1 VPRQLTTGDF
11 SRTAILRGIDVLAN
25 TIRATLGP
33 KGRNVMIAKL
43 HGSPVITKDG
53 VTVAKGIELKG
64 ALENLGVR
72 MIREAAEKTDKV
84 AGDGTTTST
93 ILAHAIF
100 RDGVKA
106 IAEGANPNALKRGI
120 DKAVHR
126 VVQEIQRIS
135 KPIGGDD
142 VVSVGTISANGDA
155 SIGALVASAID
166 KIGKHGVITV
176 EESKSTETWFDVVQG
191 MQFDRGLLSPYF
203 VTDVHRNRAV
213 LDDPF
218 ILIHEKKISAV
229 RELVP
234 LLQKVNAMGKSL
246 LIIAE
251 DVDGEALATL
261 IANKNAGV
269 LKTAAVKAP
278 SFGDRRRANLE
289 DIAILTGATVINPE
303 LGLKLENVGLD
314 HLGGAGKI
322 TIDSSNTTIVGGAG
336 DQVALSHRIQGLNY
350 EFSHATSDSEREY
363 LNERL
368 TRLTGGAAVIRVG
381 ASTESELQERK
392 ERVDDAVRA
401 TRAAIEEGVI
411 AGGGVVLLRAQQC
424 LNELRLE
431 DEDEIRGLEIVGR
444 ALEAPSRQ
452 IAENAGRDG
461 GVIVQH
467 ILAANKLNYGFN
479 AATERFEDLFKGGV
493 IDSAKVTRSALQN
506 AASIAGLMITSDAA
520 VTDEEPKEPQPV
532 GTSRVF
538 AAYPS
543 KRARGSS
550 SSFRYSREPTGP
562 LPWRPRF
569 VQAEIFDLT
578 ETPPMAV
585 FDAFSIGTT
594 YSIGIFIG
602 PASDTAIVSDAVF
615 PEEELPPNPDGHELT
630 VVLTEPTLTREPQV
644 ATIFLPPRGK
654 SDTCRFELH
663 IPEEYEGN
671 EIEARVIVLHENRV
685 IQTAILRGPVLPNA
699 IDIDD
704 QIRLSKEVIVRTNL
718 DELGD
723 SYRQSF
729 DAVLLFNHDSRGAAR
744 GYAIAGKK
752 AEFFLEPEGVEET
765 KKYLNEA
772 VSLIVKRPAAF
783 KSLRSPAT
791 IELLGNIARHGGY
804 LYQQLIKPRSTSA
817 KFAAGKRIQVIVAKL
832 GAQFPVEYFYDHS
845 LPGKNAGLCSGA
857 EQALIDGACPK
868 SCSSDTSQS
877 LCPLGF
883 WGLSRVIER
892 HTHDQSKLSKMK
904 GFDFAFGV
912 EPVKSRRQ
920 LKILDYGLLA
930 ASNKVDENGRA
941 NIQAVEKE
949 LRSATGK
956 RSARVDT
963 WEDWITQVDKKSPH
977 LLILLP
983 HTLEENRMQV
993 LEISKNQRLSIEE
1006 LKEKHI
1012 FGRKKSPPVVLLLG
1026 CDTDAPA
1033 IPYQSFP
1040 MNFRQNGAAVV
1051 ISTTATILGWHAAP
1065 VAIALL
1071 KKFAE
1076 LRKIQGRSFGE
1087 IMLEVRRSTLTKF
1100 PMTLCLTAYGDTDWL
1115 L

>member
-1 VPRQLTTGDF
+1 MPRELTTGDF
-11 SRTAILRGIDVLAN
+11 SRAGFLRGIDVLAN

-33 KGRNVMIAKL
+33 KGRNVMIGKRY
-43 HGSPVITKDG
+43 GSPVITKDG
-53 VTVAKGIELKG
+53 FRVAKGIELQD
-64 ALENLGVR
+64 ALENMGVT
-72 MIREAAEKTDKV
+72 MIREAAEQTDKV

-100 RDGVKA
+100 RDGVQA

-126 VVQEIQRIS
+126 AVQEIQRFS
-135 KPIGGDD
+135 KPISRDD

-155 SIGALVASAID
+155 RMGNLVASAID
-166 KIGKHGVITV
+166 KIGKYGVITV
-176 EESKSTETWFDVVQG
+176 EESKSTETWFDVLEG

-203 VTDVHRNRAV
+203 ITDVHRNRAV
-213 LDDPF
+213 LDDPL
-218 ILIHEKKISAV
+218 ILIHENKISAV

-234 LLQKVNAMGKSL
+234 LLQKVNAMDKSL

-261 IANKNAGV
+261 VANKQAGV

-278 SFGDRRRANLE
+278 SFGDRRKAILE

-303 LGLKLENVGLD
+303 QGLKLENVTLD
-314 HLGGAGKI
+314 HLGGAGNV
-322 TIDSSNTTIVGGAG
+322 TIDSSNTRIVGGAA
-336 DQVALSHRIQGLNY
+336 DRVALSHRIQSIRN
-350 EFSHATSDSEREY
+350 EISKATSDSEREY

-368 TRLTGGAAVIRVG
+368 ARLTGGAAVIRVG
-381 ASTESELQERK
+381 ASTEAELQERK
-392 ERVDDAVRA
+392 ERFEDAVRA
-401 TRAAIEEGVI
+401 TRAAIDEGVI

-461 GVIVQH
+461 GVIVQR

-479 AATERFEDLFKGGV
+479 AATERFEDLFRGGV
-493 IDSAKVTRSALQN
+493 IDPTKVTRSALQN

-520 VTDEEPKEPQPV
+520 VTDVAPI
-532 GTSRVF
+532 GTQLAGVV

-543 KRARGSS
+543 KRARGSR
-550 SSFRYSREPTGP
+550 SSFRYFREPTGL

-578 ETPPMAV
+578 DIPPEAV
-585 FDAFSIGTT
+585 FDAFNIGTT

-615 PEEELPPNPDGHELT
+615 PEEELPPSPDGHELT
-630 VVLTEPTLTREPQV
+630 VVLTEPTLIQEPQV

-685 IQTAILRGPVLPNA
+685 IQTAILNGPILPNA
-699 IDIDD
+699 IDIDN

-729 DAVLLFNHDSRGAAR
+729 DAVLLFNHDARGVAR

-752 AEFFLEPEGVEET
+752 AELFLEPEGVEKT
-765 KKYLNEA
+765 KEYLNET

-783 KSLRSPAT
+783 KKLRSRAT
-791 IELLGNIARHGGY
+791 IKLLCDIAAHGGY
-804 LYQQLIKPRSTSA
+804 LYQQLIKPRRTFA
-817 KFAAGKRIQVIVAKL
+817 KFAAGKRIQVIAARL
-832 GAQFPVEYFYDHS
+832 GAQFPVEYFYDHAI
-845 LPGKNAGLCSGA
+845 PDKNADLCSGA
-857 EQALIDGACPK
+857 EQALIDGVCPK
-868 SCSSDTSQS
+868 SCSTDGNQS

-883 WGLSRVIER
+883 WGLSRIIER
-892 HTHDQSKLSKMK
+892 HIHDQSKLSKMK
-904 GFDFAFGV
+904 GFDFAFQA

-930 ASNKVDENGRA
+930 ASNKVDTKGNPQ
-941 NIQAVEKE
+941 IQAVEKE
-949 LRSATGK
+949 LRSATRK
-956 RSARVDT
+956 RSVRVDN
-963 WEDWITQVDKKSPH
+963 WKDWVAQVNEKSPH

-983 HTLEENRMQV
+983 HTLEENRRQV
-993 LEISKNQRLSIEE
+993 LEISEGERLSIDK
-1006 LKEKHI
+1006 LKEEHI
-1012 FGRKKSPPVVLLLG
+1012 FGRKKNPPVVLLLG

-1033 IPYQSFP
+1033 IAYQSFP
-1040 MNFRQNGAAVV
+1040 MNFRQNGAAIV

-1065 VAIALL
+1065 VAIELL
-1071 KKFAE
+1071 KRFAE
-1076 LRKIQGRSFGE
+1076 LRKTQPRSFGE
-1087 IMLEVRRSTLTKF
+1087 IMLEVRRRTLSKF